1 MSCIED
7 ADEHSLLDILNSLEY
22 DSGVR
27 IVDSKGRTIFINK
40 DITDNYIVM
49 IRDPINGIDDVI
61 SVSSIEQVIKI
72 IKIHLI
78 KPYNLYLY

>member
-1 MSCIED
+1 MSCIE
-7 ADEHSLLDILNSLEY
+7 DEHSLLDTLNSLEY
-22 DSGVR
+22 DSGIR

-49 IRDPINGIDDVI
+49 LRDPINGIYDVI

-78 KPYNLYLY
+78 KPYSIYLY

>member
-61 SVSSIEQVIKI
+61 SVSSIEQVIEI

>member
-61 SVSSIEQVIKI
+61 SVSSIEHVIEI

>member
-1 MSCIED
+1 MSCIE
-7 ADEHSLLDILNSLEY
+7 DEHSLLDTLNSLEY
-22 DSGVR
+22 DSGIR

-40 DITDNYIVM
+40 DITDNYIV
-49 IRDPINGIDDVI
+49 ILRDPINGIDDVI

-78 KPYNLYLY
+78 KPYSLYLY

>member
-1 MSCIED
+1 MSCIE
-7 ADEHSLLDILNSLEY
+7 DEHSLLDTLNSLEY

-49 IRDPINGIDDVI
+49 LRDPINGIDDVI

-78 KPYNLYLY
+78 KPYSLYLY

>member
-1 MSCIED
+1 MSCIE
-7 ADEHSLLDILNSLEY
+7 DEHSLLDTLNSLEY
-22 DSGVR
+22 DSGIR

-49 IRDPINGIDDVI
+49 LRDPINGIDDVI

-78 KPYNLYLY
+78 KPYSLYLY

>member
-7 ADEHSLLDILNSLEY
+7 ADERSLLDTLNSLEY

-27 IVDSKGRTIFINK
+27 IVDPKGRTIFINK

-61 SVSSIEQVIKI
+61 SVSSIEYVIKI

-78 KPYNLYLY
+78 KPYSLYLY